1 MNSNEAPIIEVVDL
15 VRKFGDRTV
24 LNDISFNVHRGE
36 TLVIMGGSGC
46 GKSTLLRHMIGSMK
60 PTSGSVKIFGE
71 EIATMNER
79 EIGRVRQRFGML
91 FQSGALL
98 ASLTVGENVALPLFQ
113 HTDKSPDEIE
123 EIVEQ
128 KLQMVGLTGF
138 EDLKPAEISGGM
150 KKRVGLARALAL
162 DPELLFSDEP
172 TSGLDPIM
180 TAVVDQLT
188 LKLAHGSHVTAVV
201 VSHDMTSAFR
211 IATRMIML
219 GHGFD
224 SDPQLSRVNEIL
236 TMQDIVDP
244 TERINLVYKR
254 ALEFMEK
261 IVGKK
266 EVFPKAQLE
275 KVMNFPFDGFETR
288 LKGGFQKNM
297 FIFFETFWPE
307 KFEVVN
313 TKLAGLIYNG
323 MREANELG
331 FTTSVNVGY
340 YLTLVFLLGHRFAT
354 DLQYPWL
361 MKVLYDP
368 ELKDESYKAA
378 CLHFMAR
385 KYFEIL
391 LGNTVRENLNDRGN

>member
-1 MNSNEAPIIEVVDL
+1 MNSSEEPIIEVVDL
-15 VRKFGDRTV
+15 VRKFGDRAV
-24 LNDISFNVHRGE
+24 IDDISFNVHRGE

-71 EIATMNER
+71 EIAAMNER

-123 EIVEQ
+123 VIVKQ
-128 KLQMVGLTGF
+128 KLEMMGLTGF

-188 LKLAHGSHVTAVV
+188 LKLARGSHMTAVV

-219 GHGFD
+219 GHGRIVAQGTPEEIRTSTNPEVHQFINGEAD
-224 SDPQLSRVNEIL
+224 GPIPLNLS
-236 TMQDIVDP
+236 QDEHEHHQHVKP
-244 TERINLVYKR
+244 R
-254 ALEFMEK
+254 
-261 IVGKK
+261 
-266 EVFPKAQLE
+266 
-275 KVMNFPFDGFETR
+275 PFAAAR
-288 LKGGFQKNM
+288 
-297 FIFFETFWPE
+297 
-307 KFEVVN
+307 
-313 TKLAGLIYNG
+313 
-323 MREANELG
+323 
-331 FTTSVNVGY
+331 
-340 YLTLVFLLGHRFAT
+340 HRFHHKT
-354 DLQYPWL
+354 P
-361 MKVLYDP
+361 
-368 ELKDESYKAA
+368 
-378 CLHFMAR
+378 
-385 KYFEIL
+385 
-391 LGNTVRENLNDRGN
+391 

>member
-1 MNSNEAPIIEVVDL
+1 MNSNGEPIIEVVDL
-15 VRKFGDRTV
+15 VRRFGDRAV
-24 LNDISFNVHRGE
+24 INDISFNVHRGE

-71 EIATMNER
+71 EVTTMNER
-79 EIGRVRQRFGML
+79 EIGHVRRRFGML

-123 EIVEQ
+123 QVVRQ
-128 KLQMVGLTGF
+128 KLEMVGLTGF

-188 LKLAHGSHVTAVV
+188 LKLTHGSHMTAVV

-219 GHGFD
+219 GHGGIVAQGTPEEIRSSPNPEVQQFIKGEAD
-224 SDPQLSRVNEIL
+224 GPIPLNLSQEEHEHHQYVKPR
-236 TMQDIVDP
+236 P
-244 TERINLVYKR
+244 F
-254 ALEFMEK
+254 AL
-261 IVGKK
+261 
-266 EVFPKAQLE
+266 A
-275 KVMNFPFDGFETR
+275 R
-288 LKGGFQKNM
+288 
-297 FIFFETFWPE
+297 
-307 KFEVVN
+307 
-313 TKLAGLIYNG
+313 Y
-323 MREANELG
+323 
-331 FTTSVNVGY
+331 
-340 YLTLVFLLGHRFAT
+340 RFHHKT
-354 DLQYPWL
+354 P
-361 MKVLYDP
+361 
-368 ELKDESYKAA
+368 
-378 CLHFMAR
+378 
-385 KYFEIL
+385 
-391 LGNTVRENLNDRGN
+391 